1 MSTEKEDKAILNLE
15 ALMRGD
21 KKRTVTQNRISQMM
35 GNFQKRLTEE
45 RVEAERQARALAAR
59 SAEVLA
65 QPEDERQDVVD
76 DELGEASAIDREVPL
91 RR

>member
-45 RVEAERQARALAAR
+45 RVEAERQARALAAC